1 MRSTSTAAPGATTPR
16 PFDERAVLCD
26 NPGVTH
32 LRRSPLIASV
42 LVPALLAAG
51 LLGACD
57 KPNDLP
63 HLLEEATTAAKSYQ
77 DRFDD
82 LARRARAIHGE
93 TLSSDTQRVYQ
104 QAISTLSRY
113 RNDLR
118 QIPLRIQAGARS
130 GPPEE
135 LQKLIDEMQER
146 FEGGVI
152 EANAELTAV
161 ESQIALADQRPHGA
175 PATPAA
181 PQPSEGNTAGSDA
194 PIQ

>member
-1 MRSTSTAAPGATTPR
+1 M
-16 PFDERAVLCD
+16 
-26 NPGVTH
+26 TH
-32 LRRSPLIASV
+32 LRRPPLIASV
-42 LVPALLAAG
+42 LVPGLLAAG

-63 HLLEEATTAAKSYQ
+63 HLQDEATTAAKSYQ

-82 LARRARAIHGE
+82 LGRRARAIHGE
-93 TLSSDTQRVYQ
+93 ALSGDTQRVYQ

-135 LQKLIDEMQER
+135 LQKLIDEMHER
-146 FEGGVI
+146 DVHRHGFEGAVI
-152 EANAELTAV
+152 EVNAELTAV
-161 ESQIALADQRPHGA
+161 ESQIALADQRPHGEPA
-175 PATPAA
+175 PTPAA
-181 PQPSEGNTAGSDA
+181 PRPSEGNTAGSDA
-194 PIQ
+194 PVQ

>member
-1 MRSTSTAAPGATTPR
+1 
-16 PFDERAVLCD
+16 
-26 NPGVTH
+26 VTH
-32 LRRSPLIASV
+32 LRRPPLIASV
-42 LVPALLAAG
+42 IVPGLLAAG

-63 HLLEEATTAAKSYQ
+63 HLQDEATTAAKSYQ
-77 DRFDD
+77 ERFDD

-175 PATPAA
+175 PAPAPAAPAA